1 MPAPEYPRVPALHDP
16 DERDLR
22 SRTDAARE
30 RKQTEE
36 GLMALA
42 ETLVGLNE
50 RQLGKLELAEG
61 LLQRVEEARRV
72 KDPAPRYRAL
82 RLVRAALRS
91 DEAAEIQEKL
101 DDLRDP
107 SRRRTPNDALEQWR
121 DRLIAGGEEDLTAF
135 VEAFPD
141 ADRQQL
147 RQLVRNARKAKE
159 SGRAEGLRPLTKAL
173 RQHVG

>member
-1 MPAPEYPRVPALHDP
+1 MPEYPRVPALHDP

-36 GLMALA
+36 QLMALA

-50 RQLGKLELAEG
+50 RQLGKLELPEG
-61 LLQRVEEARRV
+61 LLQRVEDARRV

-82 RLVRAALRS
+82 RLVRAALRG
-91 DEAAEIQEKL
+91 DEALEIQERL
-101 DDLRDP
+101 ADLRDP
-107 SRRRTPNDALEQWR
+107 SRRRTPQHALEQWQG
-121 DRLIAGGEEDLTAF
+121 RLIAGGEEDLGAF
-135 VEAFPD
+135 LEAFPD

-159 SGRAEGLRPLTKAL
+159 SGRADGLRPLTKLL
-173 RQHVG
+173 RQHLR